1 MKLKNIYGLALSA
14 IAIGAA
20 VSACTD
26 DNDWSTNPAYDRMFG
41 VNSNKISIETDQE
54 DPSTIGVTFTPIQ
67 GAEYYIVELS
77 TDSLYDDV
85 PMGGENA
92 IVFGEDKTITTSPA
106 QLTNLRE
113 ETNYFMRIK
122 TMSSTSAE
130 SHWVYY
136 NMGESFKTLGIIY
149 DVPAADIL
157 EDRITLHWITKTGTV
172 THITYTTSENGEDVT
187 KVRNLTEAEIAAGT
201 CTIDG
206 LTENKTYK
214 FAIYN
219 GDVLRGT
226 KTVKTAKAMPW
237 ATVRQEL
244 GDEVTQIDQELM
256 DMLAQKALDIM
267 AAEGKDTASVTI
279 GVPAGKTLTLGT
291 TDESL
296 NVPEGISVTFFGLAG
311 EVPTL
316 QLYTPLK
323 ADNHRG
329 GYIRFEHINV
339 DAMYDADAGTNGCQ
353 YVFQAKAE
361 CELDS
366 MVFVECNISNIRRS
380 LISMESSTAGAEAV
394 RLIKIN
400 DCVITNHAGDY
411 SFFNVTKGGCSI
423 EKMEITNSTFNG
435 LCQTKNKS
443 FIEIGSL
450 PSDLEILIE
459 NCTFYNACYEKGYFI
474 SAKETKGTVKAS
486 LYNIL
491 LAKTAKDGVRAYQG
505 DNLTISAT
513 NSYMTNDFK
522 LEKDYDWGVQL
533 YNGSSSDI
541 FADPAKGDFT
551 LKVNDLIRD
560 EVGDPRWFTAQ

>member
-291 TDESL
+291 AAEAL
-296 NVPEGISVTFFGLAG
+296 AIPENVSVTFFGLAG

-316 QLYTPLK
+316 QVYKSLDI
-323 ADNHRG
+323 AGNH

-339 DAMYDADAGTNGCQ
+339 DGMYDGDAGVKGCEYLINQ
-353 YVFQAKAE
+353 ETACTV
-361 CELDS
+361 DS
-366 MVFVECNISNIRRS
+366 LSFVECNISNLNSALVRIKS
-380 LISMESSTAGAEAV
+380 GAYKE
-394 RLIKIN
+394 IN
-400 DCVITNHAGDY
+400 KLRIDNCIVSNHAGAYQFLCFAKVD
-411 SFFNVTKGGCSI
+411 FKI
-423 EKMEITNSTFNG
+423 DDIEITNSTFNKI
-435 LCQTKNKS
+435 CQGKKT
-443 FIEIGSL
+443 FI
-450 PSDLEILIE
+450 DLEESKYNTNINIE
-459 NCTFYNACYEKGYFI
+459 GCTFYNLLGDGAYMI
-474 SAKETKGTVKAS
+474 SGKNATGTINATFFKV
-486 LYNIL
+486 L
-491 LAKTAKDGVRAYQG
+491 LAKTFATTARGYQG
-505 DNLTISAT
+505 DNVSISAPS
-513 NSYMTNDFK
+513 SYMLSDFILDKNK
-522 LEKDYDWGVQL
+522 LDMFST
-533 YNGSSSDI
+533 YNSESPDV

-551 LKVNDLIRD
+551 LKVTDLNR
-560 EVGDPRWFTAQ
+560 EQVGDPRWFAAQ